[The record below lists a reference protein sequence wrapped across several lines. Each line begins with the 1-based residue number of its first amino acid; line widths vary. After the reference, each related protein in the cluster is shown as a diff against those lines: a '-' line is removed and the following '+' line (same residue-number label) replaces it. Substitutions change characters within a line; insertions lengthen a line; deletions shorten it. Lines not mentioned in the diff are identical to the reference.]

1 MSINVTLYHNNRCSK
16 SREALAWLEEQGA
29 AIKLIHYLDAPPDAA
44 MLRQLYQ
51 QLGLDLVRGMM
62 RTKEN
67 IYAEL
72 GLANESLSEDDLLA
86 AIAAHPTLWER
97 PLAVVDNQAAI
108 GRPLNNIMAL
118 LNKKAT

>member
-1 MSINVTLYHNNRCSK
+1 
-16 SREALAWLEEQGA
+16 
-29 AIKLIHYLDAPPDAA
+29 
-44 MLRQLYQ
+44 
-51 QLGLDLVRGMM
+51 M

-86 AIAAHPTLWER
+86 AIAAHPTLLER